1 MKHRFLSLVLLSAAL
16 SFTGCSTVSK
26 MAANLS
32 DKKKADELGRN
43 PEQMR
48 ISTDAAIFQPVVR
61 VDVPQFAGLQTPLV
75 GGSRQRGSA
84 NDHSIT
90 LPRFTPVKVLSN
102 NGRNALV
109 QIASGQR
116 GFIPAACIASESE
129 ILASAQPAIPVQPA
143 ANPQDLYVP
152 QIDTGDAP
160 VDQAMLNN
168 IDSIPLPESEKHTPQ
183 HPEGQDVDGIVIR
196 NPGTAVPTP
205 APAAPNTSAQA
216 D

>member
-1 MKHRFLSLVLLSAAL
+1 MKHRFLSLFLLSAAV
-16 SFTGCSTVSK
+16 SFNGCSTVSK

-48 ISTDAAIFQPVVR
+48 ISTDAALFQPIVR

-75 GGSRQRGSA
+75 GGSRQRSSA
-84 NDHSIT
+84 SEHSIT
-90 LPRFTPVKVLSN
+90 LSRFTPVKVISN

-109 QIASGQR
+109 QIANGQR
-116 GFIPAACIASESE
+116 GFIPAACIASESA
-129 ILASAQPAIPVQPA
+129 ILATAQPATPVQPMT
-143 ANPQDLYVP
+143 NPQDLYVP
-152 QIDTGDAP
+152 TMDTGDAP
-160 VDQAMLNN
+160 VDEAMLNN

-196 NPGTAVPTP
+196 SPSTP
-205 APAAPNTSAQA
+205 PATNSAQTN
-216 D
+216 